1 MERLVAMRTPRWIA
15 LIFFAVLV
23 VPGAAHA
30 DSPQL
35 DVVGHLSL
43 PVGGGDVSVHGKLV
57 AVAIGPS
64 SGHPRSVVQLIDIAD
79 PAQPRAGATLTAPRY
94 VWYQDPRLLAV
105 ETPTFKGDLL
115 VVGGYDIPGTGAGS
129 VEFWDVRNPSEPH
142 LLGRLPAPGSGVRS
156 LDLIRRE
163 GHLFALLAVNGDDV
177 WVVDATDLA
186 RPLLVSIW
194 QADPDVV
201 RNVRRGVYLDT
212 VIAHVRANTEG
223 TRAYVPTGDAG
234 TFIVDLADL
243 NQPRTLG
250 RAAYGMEDEG
260 NAFDAAEVAGGGVL
274 VTTDRDSSVEPAGI
288 SLNVLNPGMLRRL
301 EHAIEPDFTQQL
313 VATRPV
319 RGEVVYVGSALAG
332 QPLLA
337 DPRGKIALVD
347 PAESPDIAN
356 VETKSR
362 QMQAD
367 QAQRLREAGAIGVL
381 FGGLLDRTSTQ
392 RFRGVPPRA
401 EIPGTSIDRGLADA
415 MRVQLAAGKTV
426 EVEMAAGPA
435 TFGFVRFW
443 DLRNIHR
450 KGLTQISSFATP
462 ETRQTPPAGSYATF
476 SAERLTLHD
485 NRLYVTWSSDG
496 VRVLDITDPAQP
508 REIGHFIPPAEAV
521 NGGPL
526 ISSIGH
532 VVEQNGLLFAS
543 GPNSLWILRDVPR

>member
-1 MERLVAMRTPRWIA
+1 MRTPRWIA
-15 LIFFAVLV
+15 LLLFFVLAA
-23 VPGAAHA
+23 PGAAHA

-35 DVVGHLSL
+35 DVVGHLPL
-43 PVGGGDVSVHGKLV
+43 PLGRGDVSVHGNLV

-64 SGHPRSVVQLIDIAD
+64 SGQPRSILQLIDVTD

-94 VWYQDPRLLAV
+94 VWYQDPRLIAV
-105 ETPTFKGDLL
+105 DTPTFKGDLL
-115 VVGGYDIPGTGAGS
+115 VVGGHDVPGTGAGS
-129 VEFWDVRNPSEPH
+129 AEFWDVRNPSEPR
-142 LLGRLPAPGSGVRS
+142 LLGRLPAPGAGVRS
-156 LDLIRRE
+156 LDLIRRD
-163 GHLFALLAVNGDDV
+163 GRLYALLAVNLDEV
-177 WVVDATDLA
+177 WVVDVSDLA
-186 RPLLVSIW
+186 RPLLISIW
-194 QADPDVV
+194 QPDPDIV
-201 RNVRRGVYLDT
+201 RNVRHGISLDT
-212 VIAHVRANTEG
+212 LIAHVRANTEG

-274 VTTDRDSSVEPAGI
+274 VTTDRDASVEPAEI
-288 SLNVLNPGMLRRL
+288 SLNVLNPSMLRGRG
-301 EHAIEPDFTQQL
+301 HAIEPDFTQQL
-313 VATRPV
+313 VATGPV

-356 VETKSR
+356 VVTKSR

-401 EIPGTSIDRGLADA
+401 EIPGTSIDRGFADY
-415 MRVQLAAGKTV
+415 MRVQLAAGKKV

-443 DLRNIHR
+443 DLGHIHR
-450 KGLTQISSFATP
+450 KLAAQIGSFETP
-462 ETRQTPPAGSYATF
+462 ETRQTPPAGSFATF
-476 SAERLTLHD
+476 GAERLFARD

-496 VRVLDITDPAQP
+496 VRVLDIADPAQP
-508 REIGHFIPPAEAV
+508 REIGHFIPPGQPV
-521 NGGPL
+521 NGGPPVAY
-526 ISSIGH
+526 IGH
-532 VVEQNGLLFAS
+532 VVEQNGLVFAT
-543 GPNSLWILRDVPR
+543 GTDGLWILRDVPR